1 MWQQCSK
8 AVEQTARDERFVN
21 RTQVSRTTD
30 ILDPMVQLARSFQSS
45 SYAKPPPSTVAVI
58 NCERLATG
66 PGVHQYINRTYI
78 PQRRVSENEA
88 ATRPGWKTT
97 VQVVTASHTPAGT
110 WQLYTYQAGS
120 DSKRHGH
127 SAVWTQVSRTTS
139 RIRH

>member
-1 MWQQCSK
+1 MAAVQQGGRAKRKRRTIYESNTGLLHDQRP
-8 AVEQTARDERFVN
+8 ESDGSARPVF
-21 RTQVSRTTD
+21 S
-30 ILDPMVQLARSFQSS
+30 VQ
-45 SYAKPPPSTVAVI
+45 PPPSTVAVVS
-58 NCERLATG
+58 CERLATG